1 MPYAYSEE
9 TLIEQTAISIF
20 KDLKWETAN
29 VLQGERFGAGGTLG
43 RASEADVLLR
53 ERFLRALR
61 LFNPGLPEAAYQ
73 SAFDILNAD
82 DASKT
87 LADLNHEKY
96 QILKEG
102 IPVSYENEKG
112 ERVEGKRIRV
122 FNFDAPEQND
132 FLAVQQ
138 MWLEGKSKRRKRP
151 DIVGFV
157 NGIPLVFI
165 ELKAH
170 HRKLRVAYE
179 TNLSDYKNTLS
190 RLFHCNAVIIL
201 SNGIE
206 SKIGSLTSKFE
217 HFHDWKRIRED
228 EEGVVSLDTIL
239 RGLCNKSR
247 LLDLFENFILF
258 DNLVGKMVKLI
269 ARNHQFIGVNKA
281 VEHFQNQVKRRN
293 NGEISA
299 EEAKRLG
306 VFWHTQESGKSYSMV
321 FLSRRSNVNLAG
333 RTPFFW

>member
-96 QILKEG
+96 QILKER

-179 TNLSDYKNTLS
+179 TNLSDYKNTLP
-190 RLFHCNAVIIL
+190 RLFHCNAIIIL

-228 EEGVVSLDTIL
+228 EEGV
-239 RGLCNKSR
+239 C
-247 LLDLFENFILF
+247 
-258 DNLVGKMVKLI
+258 
-269 ARNHQFIGVNKA
+269 
-281 VEHFQNQVKRRN
+281 
-293 NGEISA
+293 
-299 EEAKRLG
+299 
-306 VFWHTQESGKSYSMV
+306 
-321 FLSRRSNVNLAG
+321 
-333 RTPFFW
+333 

>member
-1 MPYAYSEE
+1 
-9 TLIEQTAISIF
+9 
-20 KDLKWETAN
+20 
-29 VLQGERFGAGGTLG
+29 
-43 RASEADVLLR
+43 
-53 ERFLRALR
+53 
-61 LFNPGLPEAAYQ
+61 
-73 SAFDILNAD
+73 
-82 DASKT
+82 
-87 LADLNHEKY
+87 
-96 QILKEG
+96 
-102 IPVSYENEKG
+102 
-112 ERVEGKRIRV
+112 
-122 FNFDAPEQND
+122 
-132 FLAVQQ
+132 

-151 DIVGFV
+151 DIVGVV
-157 NGIPLVFI
+157 NGIPLVYI

-179 TNLSDYKNTLS
+179 TNLNDYKNTLP

-247 LLDLFENFILF
+247 LLDLFENLILF
-258 DNLVGKMVKLI
+258 DNSVGKMVKLI

-293 NGEISA
+293 KCGRSETSGRILAYAGERQI
-299 EEAKRLG
+299 LFDG
-306 VFWHTQESGKSYSMV
+306 VPLPEDPTSIWRGVH
-321 FLSRRSNVNLAG
+321 LSFGDRPRG
-333 RTPFFW
+333 TG